1 MENSELLQTEIASQ
15 ARLKG
20 AGLCPTRKPRQEPEE
35 ALSVQIRR
43 VGPFRSFVYIEFS
56 RRFYHDDDCL

>member
-43 VGPFRSFVYIEFS
+43 VGPFRLFV
-56 RRFYHDDDCL
+56 